1 MLQMCLFVPFLKI
14 NIFSIPREDISS
26 KDFDF
31 LPDNLKVNDLL
42 YLYKELF
49 EQKELKKRELLLEQK
64 KNERK

>member
-1 MLQMCLFVPFLKI
+1 LKI